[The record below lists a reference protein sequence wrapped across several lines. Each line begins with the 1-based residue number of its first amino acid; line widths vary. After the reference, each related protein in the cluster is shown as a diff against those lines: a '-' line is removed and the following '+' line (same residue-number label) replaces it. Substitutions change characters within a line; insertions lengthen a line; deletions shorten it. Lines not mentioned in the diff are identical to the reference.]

1 MVDGKTTTRAG
12 ARRGTA
18 KRVRGTGAAEVY
30 GRLREEILDL
40 TLAPGTALD
49 EAGLSA
55 RFGLSRSP
63 VREALIRLSAEG
75 LVLTLPNRSTL
86 VAPFDVQMLPPYLDA
101 LDLMQRS
108 TTRLAAVHRRSADL
122 ARIDARCEAFEQAA
136 ARHDALAMIETNREF
151 HLAIAEAGRNP
162 YLTSLY
168 RRLLDEG
175 RRMMR
180 LYFDHLDDTP
190 PDTSRAEHRAL
201 VDAISARDAD
211 TAERVAHA
219 HALDFA
225 RRFMEFLSQSP
236 SRAVNVADALSSAA
250 LAR

>member
-1 MVDGKTTTRAG
+1 
-12 ARRGTA
+12 
-18 KRVRGTGAAEVY
+18 
-30 GRLREEILDL
+30 
-40 TLAPGTALD
+40 
-49 EAGLSA
+49 
-55 RFGLSRSP
+55 
-63 VREALIRLSAEG
+63 
-75 LVLTLPNRSTL
+75 
-86 VAPFDVQMLPPYLDA
+86 
-101 LDLMQRS
+101 
-108 TTRLAAVHRRSADL
+108 
-122 ARIDARCEAFEQAA
+122 
-136 ARHDALAMIETNREF
+136 
-151 HLAIAEAGRNP
+151 
-162 YLTSLY
+162 
-168 RRLLDEG
+168 
-175 RRMMR
+175 MMR